1 MLCFAYDYMKLIS
14 KSTNEPVHTRGRQMR
29 FQSKMIC
36 LRSDSC
42 KLTAELEIETIVSQS
57 LVPYSHGWNVL
68 LFFFFLRWKHCC
80 LFMLFHF
87 LCFQCNLHKCKCPD
101 LELYKAFIK
110 ASPQYQS
117 PCNCI
122 KQKG

>member
-1 MLCFAYDYMKLIS
+1 
-14 KSTNEPVHTRGRQMR
+14 MR

-68 LFFFFLRWKHCC
+68 LFFFFFKMETL
-80 LFMLFHF
+80 LFVHAVSF
-87 LCFQCNLHKCKCPD
+87 LVF
-101 LELYKAFIK
+101 
-110 ASPQYQS
+110 SM
-117 PCNCI
+117 
-122 KQKG
+122 